1 MRYYLSLLFIY
12 VLGITIMIEIFVDDE
27 KCTGCGECIRVCP
40 KGPRIYR
47 IVEKNGR
54 KVAEVVDINFCIGCT
69 LCVTAC
75 KPKAIRLER
84 GW

>member
-1 MRYYLSLLFIY
+1 MDIFID
-12 VLGITIMIEIFVDDE
+12 EE

-47 IVEKNGR
+47 LVKKNG
-54 KVAEVVDINFCIGCT
+54 KLVSEVLDKSFCIGCT
-69 LCVTAC
+69 TCIASC
-75 KPKAIRLER
+75 RPGAIRLER

>member
-1 MRYYLSLLFIY
+1 
-12 VLGITIMIEIFVDDE
+12 MIRIFVDPE

-47 IVEKNGR
+47 LVEKKSR
-54 KVAEVVDINFCIGCT
+54 KVVEVLDESFCIGCT
-69 LCVTAC
+69 NCIVAC

>member
-1 MRYYLSLLFIY
+1 MCLENMIDIFI
-12 VLGITIMIEIFVDDE
+12 DDE

-47 IVEKNGR
+47 LVEKNG
-54 KVAEVVDINFCIGCT
+54 KTVAEVADKSFCIGCT
-69 LCVTAC
+69 ICVTYC
-75 KPKAIRLER
+75 MPKAIRLER

>member
-1 MRYYLSLLFIY
+1 MCLA
-12 VLGITIMIEIFVDDE
+12 MIDILIDEE

-47 IVEKNGR
+47 LVKKNG
-54 KVAEVVDINFCIGCT
+54 KTVAEVVDKSFCIGCT
-69 LCVTAC
+69 TCVAYC
-75 KPKAIRLER
+75 IPKAIRLER